1 MSADGARPVVI
12 DADVGAKVG
21 WVLGVGIGLLVLG
34 LLILAGAVVLIISM
48 ARRAS
53 RGLTARPSVSN
64 PSG

>member
-1 MSADGARPVVI
+1 MNADGARPVVI

-21 WVLGVGIGLLVLG
+21 WVLGVGIGLLVVG
-34 LLILAGAVVLIISM
+34 LLIVAGAVALILSM

-53 RGLTARPSVSN
+53 RGPTTRPSVSN